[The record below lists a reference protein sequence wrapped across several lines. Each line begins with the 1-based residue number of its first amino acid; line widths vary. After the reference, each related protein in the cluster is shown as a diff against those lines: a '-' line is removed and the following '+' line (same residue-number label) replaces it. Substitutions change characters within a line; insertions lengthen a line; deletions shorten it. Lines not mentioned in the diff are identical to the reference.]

1 LALRRF
7 AGPFVASTV
16 LSLIQPLAPIETAAA
31 PSAVDLLLRSGKLAP
46 DALDR
51 AARSAAEADEPVEAA
66 LTKLGL
72 VSERDLAEAFGTA
85 LGLPVLTAADLPK
98 NLAIPAASP
107 KFLRHFRVLPIAV
120 ADEAVDL
127 AMANPQDD
135 YAAKA
140 MALLAGKP
148 VRRLVATAGDLDAAL
163 DRLLDAGGG
172 AEPIGATATGTDD
185 VERLKDLASDAPV
198 IRLVNQLI
206 SRAVETRA
214 SDIHV
219 EPAADRLLIR
229 YRIDGLMRELD
240 SPPLRLRDA
249 VVSRIKIMAR
259 LNIAERRLPQDG
271 RMSFSVRGT
280 EIDFR
285 VATVPTIHGESV
297 VIRILDQGQLSL
309 DFAALGFDEAT
320 LERYRAVLDQ
330 PHGILLV
337 TGPTGSGKT
346 TTLYASLAALNTP
359 ERKIMTIEDPVEYQL
374 DRINQVQVQSQ
385 IGLTFA
391 RALRAFLRQNPNIV
405 MVGEIRDLETAQIA
419 VQAALTGHMIL
430 STLHTNDAASG
441 ITRLLDMGVEDYLLT
456 STVNGIAA
464 QRLVRKLCLAC
475 RQPYEALPGFM
486 QRFAPGID
494 RPVTLYRAVGCA
506 ECGGSGFHGR
516 TTILEILPITDDIR
530 RLILAHAPSGE
541 IQRVAVSQGMRT
553 MHEHGVAKA
562 LAGITTIEEALSAV
576 RDA

>member
-1 LALRRF
+1 MLK
-7 AGPFVASTV
+7 
-16 LSLIQPLAPIETAAA
+16 LIHPPEPADEPVPGLTA
-31 PSAVDLLLRSGKLAP
+31 VEFLLRSGKLGA

-51 AARSAAEADEPVEAA
+51 ARRSAAEAGEPVEAA

-72 VSERDLAEAFGTA
+72 VSERDLAEAFGAA
-85 LGLPVLTAADLPK
+85 LGLRVLTASDLPK
-98 NLAIPAASP
+98 DKLPLPEASS
-107 KFLRHFRVLPIAV
+107 KFLRHFRVLPVAV
-120 ADEAVDL
+120 SGDAVDL
-127 AMANPQDD
+127 AMANPLDD

-140 MALLAGKP
+140 VSLLAVRR
-148 VRRLVATAGDLDAAL
+148 VRRLVATSGDIDAAL
-163 DRLLDAGGG
+163 DRLLDEDAAGE
-172 AEPIGATATGTDD
+172 ASDTAATGTED

-198 IRLVNQLI
+198 IRLVNQI
-206 SRAVETRA
+206 IARAVETRA
-214 SDIHV
+214 SDVHI
-219 EPAADRLLIR
+219 EPAADRLIIR

-249 VVSRIKIMAR
+249 VISRVKIMAK

-309 DFAALGFDEAT
+309 DFGNLGFDEAA
-320 LERYRAVLDQ
+320 LQRYRALLEQ

-346 TTLYASLAALNTP
+346 TTLYASLAALNAP

-374 DRINQVQVQSQ
+374 ERINQVQVQSQ

-391 RALRAFLRQNPNIV
+391 RALRSFLRQNPNII

-441 ITRLLDMGVEDYLLT
+441 VTRLLDMGVEDYLLT
-456 STVNGIAA
+456 STVNGIVA
-464 QRLVRKLCLAC
+464 QRLVRKLCLSC
-475 RQPYEALPGFM
+475 RQPYEALPGFTS
-486 QRFAPGID
+486 RFAPGLD
-494 RPVTLYRAVGCA
+494 RPVTLYRAGACPD
-506 ECGGSGFHGR
+506 CGGSGFHGR
-516 TTILEILPITDDIR
+516 TSILEILAVSDGIR
-530 RLILAHAPSGE
+530 RLILDHAPAGE
-541 IQRVAVSQGMRT
+541 IRRVAVSEGMRT
-553 MHEHGVAKA
+553 MQEHGVAKA
-562 LAGITTIEEALSAV
+562 LAGITTIEEALSV
-576 RDA
+576 TRDA

>member
-1 LALRRF
+1 MLQ
-7 AGPFVASTV
+7 
-16 LSLIQPLAPIETAAA
+16 LIHPPIPAA
-31 PSAVDLLLRSGKLAP
+31 PASDPPALTAVEFLLRAGKLA
-46 DALDR
+46 LDGLER
-51 AARSAAEADEPVEAA
+51 ARRSAAEAGEPIEAV

-72 VSERDLAEAFGTA
+72 VSERDLASAFGAA
-85 LGLPVLTAADLPK
+85 LGLRVLTAQDL
-98 NLAIPAASP
+98 LASALPLPQASP
-107 KFLRHFRVLPIAV
+107 KFLRHFRVLPIALG
-120 ADEAVDL
+120 ENGLDL
-127 AMANPQDD
+127 AMANPLDD
-135 YAAKA
+135 YAIKA
-140 MALLAGKP
+140 IELMALCP
-148 VRRLVATAGDLDAAL
+148 VRRLVATAGDIDAAL
-163 DRLLDAGGG
+163 DRLQGGSDAGDA
-172 AEPIGATATGTDD
+172 AEAAASRDDD

-206 SRAVETRA
+206 VRAVETRA
-214 SDIHV
+214 SDIHI

-229 YRIDGLMRELD
+229 TRIDGKMRELD

-249 VVSRIKIMAR
+249 VISRVKIMAK

-285 VATVPTIHGESV
+285 VSTVPTIHGESV

-309 DFAALGFDEAT
+309 DFAALGFDDEA
-320 LERYRAVLDQ
+320 LRQYQAVLDQ

-374 DRINQVQVQSQ
+374 ERINQVQVQSQ

-391 RALRAFLRQNPNIV
+391 RALRAFLRQNPNII

-456 STVNGIAA
+456 STVNAIVA
-464 QRLVRKLCLAC
+464 QRLVRKLCLGC
-475 RQPYEALPGFM
+475 RQPYQALPAFTT
-486 QRFAPGID
+486 RFAPGLD
-494 RPVTLYRAVGCA
+494 RVVTLYRPAGCSA
-506 ECGGSGFHGR
+506 CGGSGFHGR
-516 TTILEILPITDDIR
+516 TTILEILPITDPIR
-530 RLILAHAPSGE
+530 RLILGHASSGE
-541 IQRVAVSQGMRT
+541 IQRVAVAEGMRT
-553 MHEHGVAKA
+553 MQQHGVAKA
-562 LAGITTIEEALSAV
+562 LAGITTIEEALSAT
-576 RDA
+576 RDG